1 MCYNCGCE
9 DPFDDMGKGIISKGG
24 ASLTEEDLKKIAKE
38 WGMDIDDVKK
48 NIYDLLKKDLK
59 K

>member
-1 MCYNCGCE
+1 
-9 DPFDDMGKGIISKGG
+9 MGKGIISKGG

>member
-9 DPFDDMGKGIISKGG
+9 HPFDDMGKGIISKGG